1 MKRIPLLSLLLCWN
15 GLQAQDLYFN
25 QYLKSAVYTNP
36 AFCGSATGED
46 GRAAGRLTSLYRNQW
61 GRDAAYRSTFFS
73 FDQRI
78 NGQAGALGGYVIH
91 DAAGPTGYR
100 STQINAVYSYN
111 LPLNHRNQTLQ
122 FGFTTGYRSQGIALA
137 RLRFEDQIDYSK
149 GVVRPSAEPLRVDQ
163 VENIDLGAGV
173 ALYTEKFQLGLAMH
187 NITRPLFDYTGILDN
202 RIPRRYTLHGG
213 YNLRLPTADRRDYA
227 ACRFKA
233 VAVRQGPFSQFNAST
248 ELVRNGFGFSLG
260 YRRNWY
266 RISQADALILHAQAA
281 HKEYVF
287 FYSFENTVSSLRNS
301 IPATHEIGLQIRF
314 RPIRYSPRPEGPG
327 MFE

>member
-1 MKRIPLLSLLLCWN
+1 MKRLIFLYIFHYGA
-15 GLQAQDLYFN
+15 GLQGQDLYFN
-25 QYLKSAVYTNP
+25 QYLKAAVYTNP
-36 AFCGSATGED
+36 AFCGSAGGPD
-46 GRAAGRLTSLYRNQW
+46 RRPAGRVNSLYRNQW

-78 NGQAGALGGYVIH
+78 NGQAGALGAYVIH
-91 DAAGPTGYR
+91 DAAGPTGFR
-100 STQINAVYSYN
+100 GTQINAVYAYN
-111 LPLNHRNQTLQ
+111 LPLSHRNQTLQ
-122 FGFTTGYRSQGIALA
+122 MGFTAGYRSQGIALA
-137 RLRFEDQIDYSK
+137 RLRFEDQIDYTG

-163 VENIDLGAGV
+163 VENVDLGAGV
-173 ALYTEKFQLGLAMH
+173 AFYTNVFQLGLAMH

-213 YNLRLPTADRRDYA
+213 YNLRLPTAERGDYA

-233 VAVRQGPFSQFNAST
+233 VAVKQGPFSQFNMST
-248 ELVRNGFGFSLG
+248 ELVRNGFGFSFG

-266 RISQADALILHAQAA
+266 KISQADAIILHAQAA
-281 HKEYVF
+281 HQEYTF

-301 IPATHEIGLQIRF
+301 IPSTHEIGVQIRF
-314 RPIRYSPRPEGPG
+314 RPLQYHARAEGPT